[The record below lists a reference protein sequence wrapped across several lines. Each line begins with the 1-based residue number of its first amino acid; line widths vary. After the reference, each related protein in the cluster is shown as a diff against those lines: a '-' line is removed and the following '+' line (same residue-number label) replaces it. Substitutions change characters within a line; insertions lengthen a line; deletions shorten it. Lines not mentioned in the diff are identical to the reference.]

1 MKKKTKRIIIIAAG
15 ACLLVFAACYTVF
28 IAPLLEK
35 EKWVYKEATVERGT
49 LTVGV
54 TESGSLEYGLT
65 SVLYDLDLSVVVS
78 DDDEDDEDDDDDE
91 ETVQKYLK
99 VEEVYA
105 VSGQRIQAGDAL
117 IKFTEDSVTDV
128 RKLLNSALI
137 DAKSDYN
144 EAKAEYDLAALEA
157 KTDYE
162 TLKIGEKYAADTYQ
176 AANSALADE
185 ISAMEIQ
192 LTLYNNQVA
201 DLEEAVAEAEEDYAE
216 ALENYEAAKETMS
229 ITGTDNADNFLTIQ
243 SGYLSAQTQYQNA
256 ENALSQAKQKLE
268 QNAEQ
273 IASLTEQI
281 TLSRARYQ
289 IDQESVLDGKNA
301 EITYNAQLESL
312 KENLA
317 EAEEDR
323 EKLEEQVEAFEA
335 FVGEDGILYA
345 DGEGIVT
352 QVQYE
357 AGDTLRQN
365 GTILSYAPPAD
376 MTISVDMTQE
386 DVVALQVGDTVEIA
400 FTAYEDTV
408 YEGTILSIDTTAT
421 SRNSAT
427 ISYEVIIGVEG
438 DTTALYG
445 GMTADITF
453 VTEEKEDVLYVSR
466 KAIVEQ
472 DGKTYVYVKS
482 GLNGKELRQVTTGI
496 SNGISIEIV
505 DGLDEGDTIYIAS
518 KVSSEE
524 EIEAQEESEEGSD
537 DGENVDMKQ
546 MFENFTPGGNG
557 QSGSFIPGGA
567 GRSGGSTLGG
577 NGQPGGFNPGQ
588 MPGND
593 STGRGARP

>member
-1 MKKKTKRIIIIAAG
+1 MKKKTKRIIIIAAA

-78 DDDEDDEDDDDDE
+78 DDDEDDEDDDEDE

-99 VEEVYA
+99 VEEVYTVA
-105 VSGQRIQAGDAL
+105 GQRIQAGDAL
-117 IKFTEDSVTDV
+117 LKFTEDSVTDV

-162 TLKIGEKYAADTYQ
+162 TLKISEKYAADTYQ

-216 ALENYEAAKETMS
+216 ALETYEAAKETMS

-243 SGYLSAQTQYQNA
+243 SGYLSAQTQYRNA

-281 TLSRARYQ
+281 ASSRARYQ
-289 IDQESVLDGKNA
+289 IDRLDVLETYQESVLDGKNA

-312 KENLA
+312 EEDLA

-323 EKLEEQVEAFEA
+323 QKLEEQVEAFEA

-386 DVVALQVGDTVEIA
+386 DVVALQVGDTVEIS

-453 VTEEKEDVLYVSR
+453 VTEEKDDVLYVSR

-472 DGKTYVYVKS
+472 DGKTFVYVKS
-482 GLNGKELRQVTTGI
+482 GLNGKELKQVTTGI

-524 EIEAQEESEEGSD
+524 EIEAQEESD
-537 DGENVDMKQ
+537 DGESVDMEQ
-546 MFENFTPGGNG
+546 MFENFTPGGDGQSGGFTPGGNG
-557 QSGSFIPGGA
+557 QSGD
-567 GRSGGSTLGG
+567 
-577 NGQPGGFNPGQ
+577 FNPGQ

-593 STGRGARP
+593 STGRGSRP